1 MRIILRSPV
10 FCFVRVKLTPSMV
23 IIGGIGQNIIL
34 NGRSAVLFLI
44 LLTNAAIAIKAESQ
58 MISTDENVTVEIS
71 EDFMQKI
78 VAIRPIM
85 TVAAHGER
93 NLGCTCPRN
102 SFIA

>member
-1 MRIILRSPV
+1 
-10 FCFVRVKLTPSMV
+10 
-23 IIGGIGQNIIL
+23 
-34 NGRSAVLFLI
+34 
-44 LLTNAAIAIKAESQ
+44 
-58 MISTDENVTVEIS
+58 MISTAVNVTVEIS